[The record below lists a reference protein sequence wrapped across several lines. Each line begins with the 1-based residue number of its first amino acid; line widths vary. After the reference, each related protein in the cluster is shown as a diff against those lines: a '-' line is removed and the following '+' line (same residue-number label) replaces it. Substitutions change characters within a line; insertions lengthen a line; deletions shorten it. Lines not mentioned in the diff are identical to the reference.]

1 MRRVSSTSA
10 SALVAVALCVAT
22 CAARVGFVA
31 ADGASWSEDL
41 DGLDEY
47 LLDSPRLTEKFL
59 QEAMREE
66 REKPGFNIS
75 DQAKFIFPG
84 GKLHDRA
91 MRIGADRG
99 MLRLGGPPPVEPPAL
114 AGEAGAKGAAALS
127 ASRFRAGNATL
138 GEDGEDDA
146 EGTGEDEDED
156 EDLIPHVANAWGS
169 DDVLG
174 GLFVREDDDDDDANA
189 TSAEESGDG
198 SVFSSVSR
206 SASRRARR
214 AAKMGEAI
222 VTGAVAGTGAL
233 LPAREWAEHATE
245 KLGALEVPWLLAT
258 ELAEAK
264 ARADP
269 EAMRNETAID
279 EAYAAMQT
287 WFEDKGGA
295 MHGVRVRRVPGKPGD
310 GRGLV
315 ADDGGVEGGARYLRV
330 PASLTLSP
338 VTARNMRSNSHSVG
352 EHLKKLYVSDPERGL
367 AVFLLHEWLKEHMG
381 EGSKWGPYLRTLRS
395 PALGR
400 ATLRAMAGT
409 YAAEVHAEYRADAT
423 RAADE
428 IQMGICI
435 QASGLCARKPGETG
449 SGTHTR
455 DDFRWALGVVRA
467 RAVWVKK
474 RTTGDAFLALV
485 PFLDLVPHHPRAGGE
500 AVLELDSAI
509 SVTAGG
515 FARAGAEMAIAREA
529 RGVTDAESLC
539 RWHHVTPGRNDVN
552 GVRLKLPGADV
563 TAAAVHMKVVLLKQW
578 RKEMAMPPRGS
589 DLWRGAVALGLYGD
603 GDEELEAM
611 KTQNSQSARVGR
623 GDGFAALAPNGE
635 GGLTVEEELML
646 TGQAATPFEAAS
658 VAAKFVGLPSVPFAG
673 TDTRAPKKPMLY
685 AVPDADEPG
694 GDAPEL
700 DNARKELARAALQ
713 TQAAAAF
720 GEYVVDDDDE
730 DDRRD
735 DEMADGRSRRRRR
748 RTGESSERGEEEEE
762 VFDEEE
768 EALVE
773 AGDAKPRSDGGDA
786 AAEALRDARAFF
798 ESGVPPPRGLD
809 NLDLFLLRKGR
820 LMAACGPSR
829 EYMLRADGPSPALMC
844 ATRVLLANETEV
856 SALEGGPEAPTPSWN
871 DDAPTEKLEGAFDA
885 ALPLSAANERAALR
899 RLATTATNV
908 LLSYATTE
916 REDLDILGYDPDD
929 VVEEEDAFDGD
940 IKNMPRALR
949 TEGGVVRAAVAARL
963 REKRLLKAAMFA
975 MSRLEAEVD
984 ALAFQV
990 DERAAAKR
998 DAEAA
1003 LAARK
1008 ARAAE
1013 LATRYN
1019 TPLVLATLDVEVVQ
1033 SDMGAT
1039 EERPAGFK
1047 FTASAVVRE
1056 GDDIEQVARAFAEEH
1071 LLDASAIPTLVA
1083 ALQPGTP
1090 SRLESRADAA
1100 RTKLVAAVPV
1110 VVPSGA
1116 YGVLAVREGD
1126 DLQDI
1131 ARVFAG
1137 LHEIP
1142 EAFIESLVADV
1153 NATLVTRARLPVI
1166 LTMPVTVPDGR
1177 SLALEVREGDQHGD
1191 LPRFVERWCI
1201 AERVPRSTVAQ
1212 VTAAARARLDE
1223 TLGTV
1228 KVSFP
1233 LGAAGRLAV
1242 FMEIRSTDPERVTE
1256 TVRAFCETHDLGV
1269 EAVPGV
1275 VRNVLSR
1282 LDPGAVVVDVDP
1294 EREAETNKGN

>member
-1 MRRVSSTSA
+1 
-10 SALVAVALCVAT
+10 
-22 CAARVGFVA
+22 
-31 ADGASWSEDL
+31 
-41 DGLDEY
+41 
-47 LLDSPRLTEKFL
+47 
-59 QEAMREE
+59 
-66 REKPGFNIS
+66 
-75 DQAKFIFPG
+75 
-84 GKLHDRA
+84 
-91 MRIGADRG
+91 
-99 MLRLGGPPPVEPPAL
+99 
-114 AGEAGAKGAAALS
+114 
-127 ASRFRAGNATL
+127 
-138 GEDGEDDA
+138 
-146 EGTGEDEDED
+146 
-156 EDLIPHVANAWGS
+156 
-169 DDVLG
+169 
-174 GLFVREDDDDDDANA
+174 
-189 TSAEESGDG
+189 
-198 SVFSSVSR
+198 
-206 SASRRARR
+206 
-214 AAKMGEAI
+214 
-222 VTGAVAGTGAL
+222 
-233 LPAREWAEHATE
+233 
-245 KLGALEVPWLLAT
+245 
-258 ELAEAK
+258 
-264 ARADP
+264 
-269 EAMRNETAID
+269 
-279 EAYAAMQT
+279 
-287 WFEDKGGA
+287 
-295 MHGVRVRRVPGKPGD
+295 
-310 GRGLV
+310 
-315 ADDGGVEGGARYLRV
+315 
-330 PASLTLSP
+330 
-338 VTARNMRSNSHSVG
+338 
-352 EHLKKLYVSDPERGL
+352 
-367 AVFLLHEWLKEHMG
+367 
-381 EGSKWGPYLRTLRS
+381 
-395 PALGR
+395 
-400 ATLRAMAGT
+400 
-409 YAAEVHAEYRADAT
+409 
-423 RAADE
+423 
-428 IQMGICI
+428 
-435 QASGLCARKPGETG
+435 
-449 SGTHTR
+449 
-455 DDFRWALGVVRA
+455 
-467 RAVWVKK
+467 
-474 RTTGDAFLALV
+474 
-485 PFLDLVPHHPRAGGE
+485 
-500 AVLELDSAI
+500 
-509 SVTAGG
+509 
-515 FARAGAEMAIAREA
+515 
-529 RGVTDAESLC
+529 
-539 RWHHVTPGRNDVN
+539 
-552 GVRLKLPGADV
+552 
-563 TAAAVHMKVVLLKQW
+563 
-578 RKEMAMPPRGS
+578 
-589 DLWRGAVALGLYGD
+589 
-603 GDEELEAM
+603 
-611 KTQNSQSARVGR
+611 
-623 GDGFAALAPNGE
+623 
-635 GGLTVEEELML
+635 ML
-646 TGQAATPFEAAS
+646 TGQAATPGEAAS

-730 DDRRD
+730 DGRRD
-735 DEMADGRSRRRRR
+735 DGRDGRSRRRRR
-748 RTGESSERGEEEEE
+748 RIGESSERGEEEEE
-762 VFDEEE
+762 EEAYDEEE
-768 EALVE
+768 EARVE

-871 DDAPTEKLEGAFDA
+871 DDAPAEKLEGAFDA

-916 REDLDILGYDPDD
+916 REDLDVLGYDPDD
-929 VVEEEDAFDGD
+929 VVEEEDAFDGEMN
-940 IKNMPRALR
+940 NMPRALR

-975 MSRLEAEVD
+975 MSRREAEVD

-1033 SDMGAT
+1033 SEAGAT
-1039 EERPAGFK
+1039 EARPAGSR

-1056 GDDIEQVARAFAEEH
+1056 GDDIEAVARAFAEEH
-1071 LLDASAIPTLVA
+1071 AVDASAIPTLVA

-1090 SRLESRADAA
+1090 SRERRADAA
-1100 RTKLVAAVPV
+1100 RARLVAAVPV

-1142 EAFIESLVADV
+1142 EAFIAGLVADV

-1242 FMEIRSTDPERVTE
+1242 FMEIRSTDQERVTE
-1256 TVRAFCETHDLGV
+1256 TVRAFCETHDLGL

-1275 VRNVLSR
+1275 VRNVLAR

-1294 EREAETNKGN
+1294 ERDAETNKGN